1 MQSGPGWWAPHKAQ
15 WWIAILFALGSAC
28 FAIGP
33 FPGFLQAVGAVADA
47 AVFFA
52 GSIAFTCAAALQ
64 FGTTPRSDRRDRW
77 ADGVQLAGTLF
88 FNLSTWRALDA
99 AFDNAAT
106 NRLVW
111 RPDIGGSVC
120 FLVASYL
127 ACLGVPRRT
136 RSFRIAALNMAGS
149 VFFGIAA
156 VASYVVPSTGD
167 VLDLAAANFTTA
179 LGALCFLVGSLL
191 LLPADHSPPPAPAA
205 VAASAESG

>member
-1 MQSGPGWWAPHKAQ
+1 M
-15 WWIAILFALGSAC
+15 
-28 FAIGP
+28 
-33 FPGFLQAVGAVADA
+33 
-47 AVFFA
+47 
-52 GSIAFTCAAALQ
+52 
-64 FGTTPRSDRRDRW
+64 DRW
-77 ADGVQLAGTLF
+77 ADGVQLVGTLF

-111 RPDIGGSVC
+111 RPDIAGSVC

-127 ACLGVPRRT
+127 ACRGIKRRT

-156 VASYVVPSTGD
+156 VASYVVPSTGN

-179 LGALCFLVGSLL
+179 LGALCFLAGSLL
-191 LLPADHSPPPAPAA
+191 LLPAGDSPPPAPAA
-205 VAASAESG
+205 VAASVATG